1 MNLETVSRPATERA
15 DQATLP
21 AQSLALQTVE
31 VVVPVYNEQSSL
43 ARCVHRL
50 HRHLSAQPGYEFRIT
65 VADNAST
72 DDTLQIAHDLSKA
85 LDRVGVIHLDRKG
98 RGAALQAAWG
108 ASDAD
113 VLVYMDVDLSTDLSA
128 LSPLIA
134 PILSGHSDLAIGSRL
149 ARGSR
154 VVRGSKREA
163 ISRCY
168 NLLLRAALRVGFS
181 DAQCGFKAIS
191 RRAARELLPQVQD
204 SNWFFDTELLTIA
217 ERAGLRIYEVP
228 VDWVD
233 DPDSRVDIVQTAL
246 DDVRGIVRLI
256 REFARGEVPLDE
268 IRLALV
274 RDVTCPAEGERP
286 GLLPQITRFVVI
298 GIASTLSYVLLFLL
312 LSPIVGAQMAN
323 FGALLA
329 TAVANTAANR
339 RFTFGVRGSND
350 ALKHHGQGIF
360 VFLIA
365 LAFTSGSLAIYQ
377 HLDLDSRAV
386 ELAVLVSA
394 NLVATMFR
402 FVALRHWVFPS
413 ASASSVT
420 SSGTTSEPVIR

>member
-1 MNLETVSRPATERA
+1 MNLETVSRTATKQT
-15 DQATLP
+15 DQTPVPVQA
-21 AQSLALQTVE
+21 SALQTVE

-50 HRHLSAQPGYEFRIT
+50 HRYLSTQPGYDFRIT

-72 DDTLQIAHDLSKA
+72 DDTLQIANDLSKA

-108 ASDAD
+108 ASSAE

-168 NLLLRAALRVGFS
+168 NLLLRASLRVRFS

-191 RRAARELLPQVQD
+191 RRAARQLLPQVQD

-233 DPDSRVDIVQTAL
+233 DPDSRVDILQTAL
-246 DDVRGIVRLI
+246 EDIRGIVRLI
-256 REFARGEVPLDE
+256 KEFARGEIPLED
-268 IRLALV
+268 IRAALV
-274 RDVTCPAEGERP
+274 RDVPRPGTDDPP
-286 GLLPQITRFVVI
+286 GLLPQIIRFGII
-298 GIASTLSYVLLFLL
+298 GVASTLSYVVLFLL
-312 LSPIVGAQMAN
+312 MSPLVGAQVAN
-323 FGALLA
+323 FAALLA
-329 TAVANTAANR
+329 TAIANTAANR
-339 RFTFGVRGSND
+339 RFTFGVRGSDN
-350 ALKHHGQGIF
+350 ALKHQGQGIF
-360 VFLIA
+360 VFLLA

-377 HLDLDSRAV
+377 HFDLDNQAI
-386 ELAVLVSA
+386 ELAVLVLA
-394 NLVATMFR
+394 NLVATLFR
-402 FVALRHWVFPS
+402 FVALRNWVFS
-413 ASASSVT
+413 GASASSVT
-420 SSGTTSEPVIR
+420 SSGTTRERVIR